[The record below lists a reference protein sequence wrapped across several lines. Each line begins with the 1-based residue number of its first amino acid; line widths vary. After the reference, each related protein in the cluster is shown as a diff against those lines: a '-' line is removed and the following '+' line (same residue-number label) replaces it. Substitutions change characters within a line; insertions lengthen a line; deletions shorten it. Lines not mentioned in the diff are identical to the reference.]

1 MHTEK
6 KAFYAVVCSNIAQ
19 SDPQVTVHPIELLI
33 PKIMNQYNKQPAGWT
48 VLTDPKG
55 NVLVLGPSKGYM
67 LKTLHLNPQ
76 EYTGVRTEIEDA
88 GDLRRIVELG
98 PSYGFRPLSERQS
111 EELVRSFSQR
121 DKQNRL
127 NSQLLRKKPVPT
139 WELEKKKPST
149 VISGP
154 IIAHPNLSA
163 ISKSQRELELKL
175 KSEVD
180 KLFRK
185 KYPNRAAIYG

>member
-1 MHTEK
+1 M
-6 KAFYAVVCSNIAQ
+6 
-19 SDPQVTVHPIELLI
+19 TVYPIESLLS
-33 PKIMNQYNKQPAGWT
+33 KIMNLYNKQPVGWT

-55 NVLVLGPSKGYM
+55 NLLVLGPSKGYM

-76 EYTGVRTEIEDA
+76 EYTGVGMEIEDTEN
-88 GDLRRIVELG
+88 LRRAVEQG

-127 NSQLLRKKPVPT
+127 ISQLLRKKPVPT

-175 KSEVD
+175 KFEAD

-185 KYPNRAAIYG
+185 KYPHRASIYG

>member
-1 MHTEK
+1 MLWFVLT
-6 KAFYAVVCSNIAQ
+6 YSQ
-19 SDPQVTVHPIELLI
+19 SDLQVTAHPIELLI
-33 PKIMNQYNKQPAGWT
+33 PKIMNQYNKQPVGWT

-55 NVLVLGPSKGYM
+55 NVLVLGPNKGYM
-67 LKTLHLNPQ
+67 LKTLRLNPQ
-76 EYTGVRTEIEDA
+76 EYTGVGTEIEDTE
-88 GDLRRIVELG
+88 DLRRVVELG
-98 PSYGFRPLSERQS
+98 PSYGFRPFSKKEAEALIRN
-111 EELVRSFSQR
+111 LSQR

-127 NSQLLRKKPVPT
+127 ISQLLRKKPVPT
-139 WELEKKKPST
+139 WELEKKKPSA
-149 VISGP
+149 VVSGP

-175 KSEVD
+175 KFEVD

>member
-1 MHTEK
+1 
-6 KAFYAVVCSNIAQ
+6 
-19 SDPQVTVHPIELLI
+19 
-33 PKIMNQYNKQPAGWT
+33 MNQYNKQPVGWT

-67 LKTLHLNPQ
+67 LKTISLNPR
-76 EYTGVRTEIEDA
+76 EYTGVGTEIEDTE
-88 GDLRRIVELG
+88 DLKRVIELG
-98 PSYGFRPLSERQS
+98 PSYGFRPLSNKQS
-111 EELVRSFSQR
+111 EELMRSLSQR

-127 NSQLLRKKPVPT
+127 ISQLLSKKPVPT
-139 WELEKKKPST
+139 WELEKDKPR
-149 VISGP
+149 VVVSGP

-175 KSEVD
+175 KFEAD